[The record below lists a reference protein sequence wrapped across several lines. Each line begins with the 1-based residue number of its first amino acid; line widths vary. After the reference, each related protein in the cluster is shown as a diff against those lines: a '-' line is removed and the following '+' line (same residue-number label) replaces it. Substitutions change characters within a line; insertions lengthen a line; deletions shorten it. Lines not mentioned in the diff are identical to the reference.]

1 MSIERIGDVAT
12 DDEARKEGRRVR
24 LNRHGREYG
33 PNSSRG

>member
-12 DDEARKEGRRVR
+12 DEARKEGRRVR